1 MHEWSTDRAP
11 IMSHTQ
17 RNERII
23 APNPFQSPFCAYPF
37 QSAHFQYH
45 FRRGRWRRREGPAEG
60 QSHEGHPGRLQAEA
74 AARRRIQGEWGQAD
88 RYHQYG
94 NRVFGGLMATRLQPQ
109 NFPKIRAGWP
119 YSEPRLMQLER
130 LAFWEWLNQLRKL
143 SKLVRLNSWQVSPQS
158 CLNLIRYEGHIMMKW
173 LDYICIEKKEWMK
186 GFIKII
192 WML

>member
-1 MHEWSTDRAP
+1 MERWNVYLYYALFPPGEVHLTRRLLQVQQRQQQKAPLYLTYCHVSKLLTSARAKRC
-11 IMSHTQ
+11 Q
-17 RNERII
+17 
-23 APNPFQSPFCAYPF
+23 
-37 QSAHFQYH
+37 
-45 FRRGRWRRREGPAEG
+45 
-60 QSHEGHPGRLQAEA
+60 
-74 AARRRIQGEWGQAD
+74 IQWVKGGT
-88 RYHQYG
+88 
-94 NRVFGGLMATRLQPQ
+94 RVFGGLMATRLQPQ

-158 CLNLIRYEGHIMMKW
+158 CLNLIRYEGHIMIKW
-173 LDYICIEKKEWMK
+173 LDYICIGEKEWMK